1 MNIEPLLPH
10 SDVIL
15 YLVQDD
21 KESVHVGRSV
31 PLSAFT
37 KQSVRAIVGQYQIV
51 ITADHD
57 FNAEKAIHSVTLHMN
72 ITETAGKCLYSGGPN
87 GLRRIFVSVHNATTD
102 GSTGIKHIANAYEA
116 LINLSRKSRSAPS
129 DQFTHPLP
137 YHVHFETNGGD
148 DYRGTTFPK
157 PGRVSWSFLDWEHG
171 HSSGN

>member
-15 YLVQDD
+15 YLVQDY

-37 KQSVRAIVGQYQIV
+37 KQSFRAIVGQYQIV
-51 ITADHD
+51 ITTDHD
-57 FNAEKAIHSVTLHMN
+57 FNAEKAIPSVKLHIN

-87 GLRRIFVSVHNATTD
+87 GLCRIFVSVHNETTD
-102 GSTGIKHIANAYEA
+102 GSTGIKHIVNVYDA

-129 DQFTHPLP
+129 DQFIHQWP
-137 YHVHFETNGGD
+137 
-148 DYRGTTFPK
+148 
-157 PGRVSWSFLDWEHG
+157 
-171 HSSGN
+171 

>member
-1 MNIEPLLPH
+1 MNIEPVLPH

-37 KQSVRAIVGQYQIV
+37 KQSIRAKVGQYQIV

-57 FNAEKAIHSVTLHMN
+57 CNAEKDIPSVTLHMN
-72 ITETAGKCLYSGGPN
+72 ITETAGKCLYSVGPN
-87 GLRRIFVSVHNATTD
+87 RLCRIFVSFHNSTTD

-129 DQFTHPLP
+129 DQFIHILP
-137 YHVHFETNGGD
+137 YHVHFKTNGGD
-148 DYRGTTFPK
+148 DYRSTTFPK
-157 PGRVSWSFLDWEHG
+157 TGCVSWSFLDW
-171 HSSGN
+171 